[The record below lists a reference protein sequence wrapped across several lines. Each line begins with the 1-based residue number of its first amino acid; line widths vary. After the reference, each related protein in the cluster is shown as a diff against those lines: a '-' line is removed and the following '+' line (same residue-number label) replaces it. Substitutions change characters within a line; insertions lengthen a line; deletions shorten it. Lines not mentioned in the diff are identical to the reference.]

1 MKLLKNESRIECIIQ
16 VVCEKYGVT
25 FDELQSESRLG
36 KIAQPR
42 TIALT
47 LAYSF
52 TNNTKTA
59 IASIFNRD
67 HATLI
72 HSMKKFCGYYDTD
85 KNFRSNIDHVIMEIN
100 MRLATNFAYK
110 NIKDA
115 NDGYRFFDDNSVDNY
130 QLFLTRA
137 RELMDAENP
146 ELIMMI
152 VKEMKELYPK
162 I

>member
-25 FDELQSESRLG
+25 FDELQSSCRLA
-36 KIAQPR
+36 KLATPR

-47 LAYSF
+47 FCYAF

-72 HSMKKFCGYYDTD
+72 YSMKKFIGYYQTN
-85 KNFRSNIDHVIMEIN
+85 KKFRSNIDHVVMEIN
-100 MRLATNFAYK
+100 IRLSTNFTFQH
-110 NIKDA
+110 IKDA
-115 NDGYRFFDDNSVDNY
+115 NDGYRSFNDATVDNY
-130 QLFLTRA
+130 QLFLGKA
-137 RELMDAENP
+137 RELMDATNP